1 MPAPDRS
8 SFSPFLAAVPA
19 QEPLATVWY
28 SIENNMTRDAERAN
42 FLGLGLIRTRLFRGP
57 DVFPHPVH
65 QTIYTPNLRQ
75 FAIDWFSGGGADS
88 GRYFIWDFSN

>member
-1 MPAPDRS
+1 M
-8 SFSPFLAAVPA
+8 
-19 QEPLATVWY
+19 TVWY
-28 SIENNMTRDAERAN
+28 SIENNMTRDAVRAN

-75 FAIDWFSGGGADS
+75 FAIDWFSRGVDRIGLRAGPLRTVSVRLGA
-88 GRYFIWDFSN
+88 YEIHFSC